1 MKVFISSLIAGF
13 EPMRA
18 AARSAVVTLR
28 HEPVMAEDFG
38 AAPHSPQIACL
49 NGLRSSDVVVLVLGD
64 RYGTVQGTSGLSATH
79 EEYRE
84 ARGRKPVIAFVQEGG
99 DPDAQQRAFITEV
112 QGWEG
117 GLFRGGFREPS
128 ELQAGVT
135 RALHD
140 YELATAVAPTDP
152 EALVARATELLPRAN
167 GNGSSGTPRLHL
179 SIVGG
184 PLQKVLRPVQIEDA
198 SLEEWLHQAALF
210 GEARVFDRAAGVRAG
225 VDHAALVLEQERG
238 ARVQLDEEGAI
249 LLRLPV
255 NQPRTRDGRGFGG
268 LSFLIEETVQ
278 QRIATGLAFA
288 GAILERID
296 PTQRLTRVAIA
307 AQIEGAE
314 HLGWRTQAEH
324 NASPNSGTV
333 SMGFGQ
339 DRPPVTVCQSRAALR
354 LNTVPLI
361 EDLLVPLRQ
370 QWKAR

>member
-225 VDHAALVLEQERG
+225 VDRAALVLEQERG

-249 LLRLPV
+249 LLGLPV
-255 NQPRTRDGRGFGG
+255 NQPRTRDGRDFGG

-314 HLGWRTQAEH
+314 HLSWRTQAEH

-361 EDLLVPLRQ
+361 EDLLVPLRR